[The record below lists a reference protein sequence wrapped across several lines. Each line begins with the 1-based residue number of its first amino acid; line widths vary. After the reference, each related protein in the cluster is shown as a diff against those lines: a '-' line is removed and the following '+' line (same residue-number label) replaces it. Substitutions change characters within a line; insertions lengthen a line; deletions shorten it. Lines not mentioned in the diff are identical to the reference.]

1 MTVRETADILHF
13 EILTGGGALDRP
25 IQSVY
30 SCDLLSF
37 VMGRAPADSAWATV
51 MGNVNAVA
59 VAVLADTACIILTE
73 DSPLDPEAKAKAEA
87 QGVAIL
93 RSGEN
98 AYHLAVALG
107 KLLDHSDSSPS
118 DP

>member
-1 MTVRETADILHF
+1 MDVRTYAEAASLDVLVPGEAGRTI
-13 EILTGGGALDRP
+13 EGGYCG
-25 IQSVY
+25 
-30 SCDLLSF
+30 DLLSW
-37 VMGRAPADSAWATV
+37 VMGRAREGDAWMTV

>member
-1 MTVRETADILHF
+1 MTVNDLIKALDL
-13 EILTGGGALDRP
+13 EILVSGDLDRTVTGGYCG
-25 IQSVY
+25 
-30 SCDLLSF
+30 DLLSW
-37 VMGRAPADSAWATV
+37 VMGRAKAGDAWMTV

-73 DSPLDPEAKAKAEA
+73 DSPLDPEAKAKAEV
-87 QGVAIL
+87 QGVAVL

-107 KLLDHSDSSPS
+107 KLLDHSDSSP

>member
-1 MTVRETADILHF
+1 MTVAQLQKALSLERLTEGDPDRQV
-13 EILTGGGALDRP
+13 TGGYCG
-25 IQSVY
+25 
-30 SCDLLSF
+30 DLLSW
-37 VMGRAPADSAWATV
+37 VMGCAREGDAWMTV

-118 DP
+118 DS

>member
-1 MTVRETADILHF
+1 MTVAELQKALSLEWLTEGDPDRQV
-13 EILTGGGALDRP
+13 TGGYCG
-25 IQSVY
+25 
-30 SCDLLSF
+30 DLLSW
-37 VMGRAPADSAWATV
+37 VMGRAQEGDAWMTV
-51 MGNVNAVA
+51 MGNVNA

-73 DSPLDPEAKAKAEA
+73 DSPLDPEAKAKAEV
-87 QGVAIL
+87 QGVAVL

-107 KLLDHSDSSPS
+107 KLLDHSDSSP